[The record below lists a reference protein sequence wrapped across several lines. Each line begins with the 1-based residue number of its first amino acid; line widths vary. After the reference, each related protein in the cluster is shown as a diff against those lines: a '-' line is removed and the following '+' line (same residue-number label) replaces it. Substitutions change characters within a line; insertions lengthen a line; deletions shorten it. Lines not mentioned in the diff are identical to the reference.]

1 MIELIAAF
9 VVGLMTRPLF
19 DLIFFVLKIAIEA
32 KLKEKNDDS

>member
-19 DLIFFVLKIAIEA
+19 DLLFFFLKNAIEA
-32 KLKEKNDDS
+32 KLREKNNA

>member
-19 DLIFFVLKIAIEA
+19 DLLFFVFKNAIEA
-32 KLKEKNDDS
+32 NLKDKNT

>member
-19 DLIFFVLKIAIEA
+19 DLFFLILKNAIEA
-32 KLKEKNDDS
+32 KLKQKNGNA

>member
-19 DLIFFVLKIAIEA
+19 DLFFFFLKNAIEA
-32 KLKEKNDDS
+32 KLKERNA